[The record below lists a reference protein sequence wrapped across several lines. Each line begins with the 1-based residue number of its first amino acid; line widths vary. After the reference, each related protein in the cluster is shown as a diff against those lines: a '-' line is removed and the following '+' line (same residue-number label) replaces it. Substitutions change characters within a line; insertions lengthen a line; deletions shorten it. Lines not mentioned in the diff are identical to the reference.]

1 MRLSRLLYRL
11 RGGADMT
18 PSGPGGS
25 PSGSYSLFGEILD
38 WMLAPLLFLWPIS
51 IILTYDVAL
60 HIANQPY
67 DQALAD
73 QVRALSRQ
81 VLTASDGSVSI
92 DLSSSASRLLRSDT
106 EDTIYYQILAP
117 GGQLLAGDN
126 EVPTPDDE
134 VTRNA
139 GRIIFRDADIH
150 GEDIRIAA
158 LALRELPEAASA
170 AKPTERY
177 TVVQVAET
185 RNKRS
190 SLSSRIVSGVL
201 LPQFAIIPLAVLL
214 VWFGLSR
221 GIAPLGSLQV
231 LIRKRRP
238 GDLSPIAPESL
249 PEEVRPLIVAFN
261 DMMARLDS
269 LLHAQ
274 QHFIA
279 DAAHQMRTPLAGLK
293 MQIELATSEAE
304 PEQMREAMWRA
315 WMGAERAARLINQ
328 LLSLA
333 RAEASSEN
341 VHSFTRV
348 DMARLVRESVSDC
361 VPLALK
367 KGIDLGVDLQRD
379 EKGIHL
385 EGSEVLLRELITN
398 LVDNAI
404 KYTPSGGQVTVA
416 LWRGG
421 DAQWQDN
428 WPAVPQLDVLHDAN
442 GSPMHDDCLILSVM
456 DNGPGIAAEERHK
469 VFQRFYRVLGNA
481 AEGSGLGLAIVREV
495 AELHGG
501 EVSLRESPV
510 HAAAPGLQVQ
520 VVFPV
525 KRAPAD
531 DGDAT
536 PDETGYVHH

>member
-11 RGGADMT
+11 RSSYGSGAAGAT
-18 PSGPGGS
+18 ASA
-25 PSGSYSLFGEILD
+25 SYSLFGEILD

-81 VLTASDGSVSI
+81 VLTASDGSVNVE
-92 DLSSSASRLLRSDT
+92 LSSSASRLLRSDT
-106 EDTIYYQILAP
+106 EDTIYYQITSDE
-117 GGQLLAGDN
+117 GRLLAGDS
-126 EVPTPDDE
+126 EIPLPDE
-134 VTRNA
+134 ELMRGT
-139 GRIIFRDADIH
+139 GRIVFRDADIH
-150 GEDIRIAA
+150 GEDIRVAA
-158 LALRELPEAASA
+158 LALGGAAQA
-170 AKPTERY
+170 RDRR
-177 TVVQVAET
+177 VLVQVAET
-185 RNKRS
+185 RNKRG

-221 GIAPLGSLQV
+221 GIAPLGSLQA
-231 LIRKRRP
+231 LIRQRRP
-238 GDLSPIAPESL
+238 GDLSPIAPESV

-304 PEQMREAMWRA
+304 PEQMRAAMRRA
-315 WMGAERAARLINQ
+315 WVGAERAARLINQ

-333 RAEASSEN
+333 RAEASSEK
-341 VHSFTRV
+341 VHRFGHV
-348 DMARLVRESVSDC
+348 DMVHLVRDSVSDC

-367 KGIDLGVDLQRD
+367 KGIDLGVELRAEDGQLR
-379 EKGIHL
+379 L
-385 EGSEVLLRELITN
+385 EGSEVLLRELLTN

-404 KYTPSGGQVTVA
+404 KYTPAGGRVTVSLQSGEASSEA
-416 LWRGG
+416 LT
-421 DAQWQDN
+421 DA
-428 WPAVPQLDVLHDAN
+428 AGLVL
-442 GSPMHDDCLILSVM
+442 CVT
-456 DNGPGIAAEERHK
+456 DNGPGIPADERDK
-469 VFQRFYRVLGNA
+469 VFQRFYRVLGGA

-495 AELHGG
+495 VDLHGG
-501 EVSLRESPV
+501 TVQLHDNP
-510 HAAAPGLQVQ
+510 AGAGL
-520 VVFPV
+520 VVRVMFPV
-525 KRAPAD
+525 APRYVA
-531 DGDAT
+531 AT
-536 PDETGYVHH
+536 EAPPTGLRTS

>member
-11 RGGADMT
+11 RGGDA
-18 PSGPGGS
+18 PRQGSSALSG
-25 PSGSYSLFGEILD
+25 GSYSLFGEILD

-60 HIANQPY
+60 HLADQPY

-81 VLTASDGSVSI
+81 VIAHGDGSVSI

-106 EDTIYYQILAP
+106 EDTIYYQILTP
-117 GGQLLAGDN
+117 DGHLLAGDK
-126 EVPTPDDE
+126 EIPVPNDK
-134 VTRNA
+134 VINS
-139 GRIIFRDADIH
+139 GGHIVFRDADIH
-150 GEDIRIAA
+150 GEDIRIAS
-158 LALRELPEAASA
+158 LALREAPVAQSPSPVHA
-170 AKPTERY
+170 RY

-185 RNKRS
+185 RHKRS

-221 GIAPLGSLQV
+221 GIAPLGGLQG

-238 GDLSPIAPESL
+238 GDLSPIAPESV

-261 DMMARLDS
+261 DMMARLDI

-293 MQIELATSEAE
+293 MQIELATSEIE
-304 PEQMREAMWRA
+304 PEQMRAAMRRA
-315 WMGAERAARLINQ
+315 GVGAERAARLINQ

-341 VHSFTRV
+341 VHGFARV
-348 DMARLVRESVSDC
+348 EMAQLVRETVADC
-361 VPLALK
+361 VPLALQ
-367 KGIDLGVDLQRD
+367 KGIDLGVDFMPRESSLH
-379 EKGIHL
+379 I
-385 EGSEVLLRELITN
+385 EGSEVLLRELTMN

-404 KYTPSGGQVTVA
+404 KYTPAGGQVTVG
-416 LWRGG
+416 LWHEES
-421 DAQWQDN
+421 DSEDEHL
-428 WPAVPQLDVLHDAN
+428 V
-442 GSPMHDDCLILSVM
+442 LSVT
-456 DNGPGIAAEERHK
+456 DNGPGIALEERGK

-501 EVSLRESPV
+501 EVSLHDSHQDGRV
-510 HAAAPGLQVQ
+510 IAGLKVR

-525 KRAPAD
+525 KRAGVLARLDRQSP
-531 DGDAT
+531 G
-536 PDETGYVHH
+536 

>member
-11 RGGADMT
+11 RGGRGGART
-18 PSGPGGS
+18 PDGS
-25 PSGSYSLFGEILD
+25 PSASYSLFGEILD

-81 VLTASDGSVSI
+81 VLIASDGSVNI
-92 DLSSSASRLLRSDT
+92 ELSSSASRLLRSDT

-117 GGQLLAGDN
+117 DGRLLAGDS
-126 EVPTPDDE
+126 EVPAPDDE
-134 VTRNA
+134 VVRNV
-139 GRIIFRDADIH
+139 GRIVFRDADIH
-150 GEDIRIAA
+150 GEDIRVAS
-158 LALRELPEAASA
+158 LALRESVTRRATSA
-170 AKPTERY
+170 EDERF

-221 GIAPLGSLQV
+221 GIAPLGGLQG
-231 LIRKRRP
+231 LIRERRP
-238 GDLSPIAPESL
+238 GDLSPIPPDSV

-293 MQIELATSEAE
+293 MQIELAASEVE
-304 PEQMREAMWRA
+304 TDQMRAAMQRA
-315 WMGAERAARLINQ
+315 WVGAERAARLINQ

-341 VHSFTRV
+341 VHRFDRI
-348 DMARLVRESVSDC
+348 DMAQLVRECVSDC
-361 VPLALK
+361 VPLALR
-367 KGIDLGVDLQRD
+367 KGIDLGVDLGGDLVAASEQG
-379 EKGIHL
+379 EGNIYL
-385 EGSEVLLRELITN
+385 EGSEVLLRELLTN

-404 KYTPSGGQVTVA
+404 KYTPAGGQVTVSLQRA
-416 LWRGG
+416 G
-421 DAQWQDN
+421 WQREAEDGV
-428 WPAVPQLDVLHDAN
+428 PGSTVECAV
-442 GSPMHDDCLILSVM
+442 LSVM
-456 DNGPGIAAEERHK
+456 DNGPGIAVDEREK
-469 VFQRFYRVLGNA
+469 VFQRFYRVLGTG

-501 EVSLRESPV
+501 EVSLHDNPLAS
-510 HAAAPGLQVQ
+510 GLLVQ

-525 KRAPAD
+525 RHVAALQATVDTEDLPA
-531 DGDAT
+531 T
-536 PDETGYVHH
+536 

>member
-1 MRLSRLLYRL
+1 MLANLRLSRLLYRL
-11 RGGADMT
+11 RDGGGARTAD
-18 PSGPGGS
+18 GA

-51 IILTYDVAL
+51 IILTYDVAQ

-81 VLTASDGSVSI
+81 VLTASDGSVNI
-92 DLSSSASRLLRSDT
+92 ELSSSASRLLRSDA

-117 GGQLLAGDN
+117 DGRLLAGDS

-134 VTRNA
+134 VLRSVGN
-139 GRIIFRDADIH
+139 IVFRDADIH
-150 GEDIRIAA
+150 GEDIRVAA
-158 LALRELPEAASA
+158 LALRGATAKRSAFAAD
-170 AKPTERY
+170 ERY

-190 SLSSRIVSGVL
+190 GLSSRIVSGVL

-221 GIAPLGSLQV
+221 GIAPLGGLQG
-231 LIRKRRP
+231 LIRERRP
-238 GDLSPIAPESL
+238 GDLSPIPPESV

-304 PEQMREAMWRA
+304 PDQMRAALQRA
-315 WMGAERAARLINQ
+315 WVGAERAARLINQ

-341 VHSFTRV
+341 VHSFSRV
-348 DMARLVRESVSDC
+348 DMAQLVRESVSDC
-361 VPLALK
+361 VPLALR
-367 KGIDLGVDLQRD
+367 KGIDLGVDLGAEVSASGERAERCID
-379 EKGIHL
+379 L
-385 EGSEVLLRELITN
+385 EGSEVLLRELLTN

-404 KYTPSGGQVTVA
+404 KYTPAGGQVTVA
-416 LWRGG
+416 LRRAPWQRDTQDGVQG
-421 DAQWQDN
+421 DA
-428 WPAVPQLDVLHDAN
+428 AECA
-442 GSPMHDDCLILSVM
+442 MLSVM
-456 DNGPGIAAEERHK
+456 DNGPGISVEERGK
-469 VFQRFYRVLGNA
+469 VFQRFYRVLGTG

-495 AELHGG
+495 AERHGG
-501 EVSLRESPV
+501 EVSLHDNPAGR
-510 HAAAPGLQVQ
+510 GLHVQ
-520 VVFPV
+520 VMFPLRDV
-525 KRAPAD
+525 VMQAREVAVEALPLR
-531 DGDAT
+531 
-536 PDETGYVHH
+536 

>member
-11 RGGADMT
+11 RGGTDV
-18 PSGPGGS
+18 PRVGPGS
-25 PSGSYSLFGEILD
+25 SYSLFGEILD

-81 VLTASDGSVSI
+81 ILTASDGSVNI
-92 DLSSSASRLLRSDT
+92 ELSSSASRLLRSDT

-117 GGQLLAGDN
+117 DGRLLAGDT
-126 EVPTPDDE
+126 EVPAPDEE
-134 VTRNA
+134 VVRA
-139 GRIIFRDADIH
+139 IGRIVFRDADIH
-150 GEDIRIAA
+150 GEDIRVAS
-158 LALRELPEAASA
+158 LALRESAPGQVVSA
-170 AKPTERY
+170 ADARY

-221 GIAPLGSLQV
+221 GIAPLGGLQA
-231 LIRKRRP
+231 LIRERRP
-238 GDLSPIAPESL
+238 GDLSPIPPESV

-304 PEQMREAMWRA
+304 PEQMRAAMRRA
-315 WMGAERAARLINQ
+315 WVGAERAARLINQ

-341 VHSFTRV
+341 VHSFGHV
-348 DMARLVRESVSDC
+348 DMAHLVRDAVSDC

-367 KGIDLGVDLQRD
+367 KTIDLGVDIQSGLVAGPA
-379 EKGIHL
+379 EGGIHL
-385 EGSEVLLRELITN
+385 EGSEVLLRELLTN

-404 KYTPSGGQVTVA
+404 KYTPAGGLVTVSLQRTVSGEGKRA
-416 LWRGG
+416 MQG
-421 DAQWQDN
+421 A
-428 WPAVPQLDVLHDAN
+428 
-442 GSPMHDDCLILSVM
+442 DDCVILSVA
-456 DNGPGIAAEERHK
+456 DNGPGIPVEERSK
-469 VFQRFYRVLGNA
+469 VFQRFYRVLGSA

-501 EVSLRESPV
+501 EVCL
-510 HAAAPGLQVQ
+510 HDHLPGMGLLVQ
-520 VVFPV
+520 VVFPL
-525 KRAPAD
+525 KRVAVCD
-531 DGDAT
+531 DDVPVEAVSPG
-536 PDETGYVHH
+536 